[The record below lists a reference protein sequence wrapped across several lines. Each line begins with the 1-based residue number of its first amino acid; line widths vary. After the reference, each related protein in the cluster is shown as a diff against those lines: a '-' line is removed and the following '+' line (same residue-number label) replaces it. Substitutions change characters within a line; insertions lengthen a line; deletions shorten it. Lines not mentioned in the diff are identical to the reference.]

1 MSKIIILI
9 SGILISAITVY
20 GDFFVKNA
28 SLSNSVWNKWLLIG
42 GLIYG
47 LTAIGWVYALK
58 FVKLS
63 TFGVI
68 YCVSSVILV
77 VALSVFVF
85 HEKLSTPEII
95 GIMLGIISL
104 ILLYRFS

>member
-1 MSKIIILI
+1 MSKILILI

-20 GDFFVKNA
+20 GDFFVKKA
-28 SLSNSVWNKWLLIG
+28 SLSSSVWNKWLLIG

-47 LTAIGWVYALK
+47 LTAIGCVYALK
-58 FVKLS
+58 FAKLS

-85 HEKLSTPEII
+85 HEKLSILEMV
-95 GIMLGIISL
+95 GILFG
-104 ILLYRFS
+104 